1 VVRGPQYV
9 TDEVNEA
16 FSNYMEHHEAMM
28 VERQEKLGDDLLS
41 TWIKAEIDG
50 EKLNEEQL
58 LFEHVLLLVG
68 GSETTRNAIA
78 GGIEMLIKHPEQ
90 WTYLA
95 SHPEGV
101 ANAIEEIIRW
111 VTPFINMYRTATR
124 DFELH
129 GKTIKEGQMI
139 GLMYPAAN
147 RDPRHFKDP
156 YKFDVRRNPL
166 EEKHIAFG
174 YGSHFCLG
182 SSLARM
188 ELRVT
193 LEELFKR
200 IERFEFK
207 PGTEPKWVSSSF
219 VRGPASIPVV
229 VVGKKRAEAAE

>member
-1 VVRGPQYV
+1 
-9 TDEVNEA
+9 
-16 FSNYMEHHEAMM
+16 M
-28 VERQEKLGDDLLS
+28 
-41 TWIKAEIDG
+41 
-50 EKLNEEQL
+50 
-58 LFEHVLLLVG
+58 
-68 GSETTRNAIA
+68 
-78 GGIEMLIKHPEQ
+78 
-90 WTYLA
+90 
-95 SHPEGV
+95 
-101 ANAIEEIIRW
+101 
-111 VTPFINMYRTATR
+111 
-124 DFELH
+124 
-129 GKTIKEGQMI
+129 
-139 GLMYPAAN
+139 
-147 RDPRHFKDP
+147 
-156 YKFDVRRNPL
+156 RRNPL